1 MTTFDSTKR
10 SLPELLKDITTGKIQ
25 LPDFQRGWVWD
36 DDHVQSL
43 LVEIQDGL
51 LERARDRMEKGTREV
66 NTWEEFTAGLEEG
79 GFLSAHWDGTAE
91 TEERI
96 KKETKATIRCIPLQG
111 DTTPGTCIRTGEPSA
126 RRVLFARAY

>member
-1 MTTFDSTKR
+1 MT
-10 SLPELLKDITTGKIQ
+10 Q
-25 LPDFQRGWVWD
+25 
-36 DDHVQSL
+36 
-43 LVEIQDGL
+43 
-51 LERARDRMEKGTREV
+51 GTREV

-96 KKETKATIRCIPLQG
+96 KQETKATIRCIPLEE
-111 DTTPGTCIRTGEPSA
+111 DNTPGTCIRTGNPSA